1 MIRSIPTYGRHPRRI
16 RIHIVATILLLS
28 LFAGCV
34 QPPQKPVGISV
45 EEVARLQRMERAQAN
60 LRDGLKKYDGGNN
73 DEAIKSFLL
82 ALDSG
87 QLAFSDQINARKH
100 MAFIYCLSGRE
111 ANCKEEFEKII
122 ALDAKFEL
130 SQAEA
135 GHPTWGPIFR
145 LTRTEIDLRKS
156 GRGLPA
162 TPSKAVPPGEK
173 LLAEGME
180 AYDVADYNK
189 AIKSFQDAL
198 KETLSATNQVLAH
211 KFIAFSYCL
220 TYRTM
225 LCRIEFE
232 AVIKADPNFDL
243 APAEAGHP
251 YWGTAFRDVKSKQK
265 NTVPKKQ

>member
-16 RIHIVATILLLS
+16 TIRLIATMLLLS
-28 LFAGCV
+28 VIAGCAL
-34 QPPQKPVGISV
+34 PPQKPVGTSV
-45 EEVARLQRMERAQAN
+45 EELARVQRIERAQAN
-60 LRDGLKKYDGGNN
+60 LNDGLKKYDGGNN

-87 QLAFSDQINARKH
+87 QLAVSDQINARKH

-162 TPSKAVPPGEK
+162 LPSRAVPPGEK
-173 LLAEGME
+173 LVAEGMG

-189 AIKSFQDAL
+189 AIKSFQEAL
-198 KETLSATNQVLAH
+198 KETLLATDQVLAH
-211 KFIAFSYCL
+211 KFTAFSYCL
-220 TYRTM
+220 TNRTM
-225 LCRIEFE
+225 LCRSEFE
-232 AVIKADPNFDL
+232 AVLKVDPNFDL

-251 YWGTAFRDVKSKQK
+251 SWGPAFRAVKSKQK
-265 NTVPKKQ
+265 NTLPKK